1 MEGDKFLFGLIG
13 NFEPVIYFRIN
24 RFRLYVNPVVPNI
37 QSTFTVNVAGTPTTY
52 SAPTEVSL
60 EADQV
65 SIQSDDVRDR
75 AIVVQSLNG
84 DQLSVVGYA
93 EEFTSSDTFK
103 VLPCVYLP
111 VENYEYYAI
120 SVPVAQIP
128 REDEGDYEYDDEFVP
143 TLGNSAMVI
152 VTTEED
158 TELTISLT
166 QSVDITAQDLLD
178 QVPQG
183 KFDVGV
189 PVKIQLTSAA
199 QTVYIASEEDLT
211 GSRITSNKPIAF
223 ISGHECGTIP
233 NKQEYCDQ
241 LLEQVPP
248 TATWGRSFITCPIAG
263 REAHDVFKVIAS
275 QNDSVVNVSCT
286 GDQPLQ
292 TFNLQS
298 GEFTS
303 FEVLS
308 TIHCY
313 VSSNRP
319 ILLVQYSI
327 VSSVDGVFRGDP
339 FMVIVPPV
347 EQYRSSYDISVLSA
361 TNFAPET
368 YYINV
373 LLPEGASSSGLRI
386 NGLRTS
392 SNPLDD
398 VSFTSVPC
406 SSRVGSCG
414 SSAQVEIEN
423 DQYTLT
429 HENSSVVFNAI
440 VYWVSYRAGT
450 GYFAGMTQRPIACTY
465 VVTVSR
471 CSIL

>member
-1 MEGDKFLFGLIG
+1 M
-13 NFEPVIYFRIN
+13 
-24 RFRLYVNPVVPNI
+24 
-37 QSTFTVNVAGTPTTY
+37 FTVNVAGTPTTY
-52 SAPTEVSL
+52 NAPTEVSMD
-60 EADQV
+60 ADQV
-65 SIQSDDVRDR
+65 SLQSDDVRNR

-84 DQLSVVGYA
+84 DPLSVVGYA

-111 VENYEYYAI
+111 VESYEYYAI
-120 SVPVAQIP
+120 SVPVAQVARVP
-128 REDEGDYEYDDEFVP
+128 SEDVGEDYVYDNEFVP
-143 TLGNSAMVI
+143 SIGNSAMVI

-178 QVPQG
+178 QVPVG

-189 PVKIQLTSAA
+189 PVNLQFSSAA
-199 QTVYIASEEDLT
+199 QTLYIASEDDLT

-233 NKQEYCDQ
+233 NKFEYCDQ

-275 QNDSVVNVSCT
+275 QDDSVVNVSCND
-286 GDQPLQ
+286 DQPSQAFDLKK
-292 TFNLQS
+292 

-327 VSSVDGVFRGDP
+327 VSSVDGVFQGDP

-347 EQYRSSYDISVLSA
+347 EQYRSSYYINVLSA
-361 TNFAPET
+361 SNLAPET
-368 YYINV
+368 YYINI
-373 LLPEGASSSGLRI
+373 LLPEGASSSGLRM
-386 NGLRTS
+386 NGS
-392 SNPLDD
+392 PLDD

-414 SSAQVEIEN
+414 SSAQVSI
-423 DQYTLT
+423 QSGQHTLA

-450 GYFAGMTQRPIACTY
+450 GYFAGMTQRPIACTC
-465 VVTVSR
+465 V
-471 CSIL
+471 CCNC